1 LLNYVITEEKM
12 SNLSF
17 EINQSAI
24 QLIRDPNVK
33 YPIGTGFCFIR
44 PDWIATAKHVVILH
58 GIPRQ
63 NLEVVFTDGI
73 SRRAEVYAWH
83 PEIDI
88 AILRLLDPGLCKIPL
103 FPAYVRFTG
112 KQGLISAGYK
122 PSSSQK
128 DERLFSIVVN
138 CVETWEIEH
147 RSRINSEEEIIIFP
161 SDIEQGHSGG
171 PLFGQGG
178 GVVGIVIE
186 IFEQEGKSY
195 ARGTSILSL
204 LDGIEIQRDW
214 QNDIINS

>member
-1 LLNYVITEEKM
+1 M

-44 PDWIATAKHVVILH
+44 PDWIATAKHVVLLH

-112 KQGLISAGYK
+112 QQGLISAGYK
-122 PSSSQK
+122 PSCSQK
-128 DERLFSIVVN
+128 DERSFSIVFNRVKS
-138 CVETWEIEH
+138 WEIEH
-147 RSRINSEEEIIIFP
+147 RSRINSEEEVIIFH
-161 SDIEQGHSGG
+161 SEHIEGGHSGG

-186 IFEQEGKSY
+186 TIYGQPY

-204 LDGIEIQRDW
+204 LDGIEIKRDW
-214 QNDIINS
+214 QNNIINDFE